1 MVTPVRFFSLFH
13 LLTQYSTGNR
23 LPFRIPH
30 PHRPINATPA
40 SELLAWDTSPSSTEL
55 CTEID
60 YLQSDV
66 QGLDHRVEDIEI
78 FVEGIQKERA
88 IDIGLIAELE
98 KEWNGAYMMLN
109 TTTNHGL
116 ARLDRQITGIRS
128 EMLIVNKESATS
140 TSRLAGVDNWATNQQ
155 KESECLEQIITQ
167 QKAMG
172 TQTWQQLR
180 DTVEKQSER
189 IRVLEGTVAGQRNLI
204 ARMDQCYQMVA
215 ERLQRLEDH
224 AAAVQEMT
232 TEVSEPRDSK
242 ESSPANQNAA
252 PTLEHESDAVPDT
265 MDFLDEEMRNQ
276 DEDADHEMETSEET
290 PQDIGD
296 DTKSVQVQVI
306 PPTPTGPVVG
316 QRPSP
321 TPNDGPI
328 PLPTIAEDID
338 AATSE
343 ANPLVVPPMYERR
356 RSPRL
361 ITGHSVPAPVAP
373 AHTRRRNTVN
383 SRSSRSPRPTTPPSA
398 SLVVH
403 GSPDERVDFEGSP

>member
-1 MVTPVRFFSLFH
+1 
-13 LLTQYSTGNR
+13 
-23 LPFRIPH
+23 
-30 PHRPINATPA
+30 
-40 SELLAWDTSPSSTEL
+40 
-55 CTEID
+55 
-60 YLQSDV
+60 V
-66 QGLDHRVEDIEI
+66 QGLNHRVEDIEI

-88 IDIGLIAELE
+88 IDIGLMAELE

-215 ERLQRLEDH
+215 ERLQRLEDL

-242 ESSPANQNAA
+242 ESSPANQNTA
-252 PTLEHESDAVPDT
+252 PTLEHESDAIPDT

-296 DTKSVQVQVI
+296 DTESVQVQVI

-316 QRPSP
+316 QRQTSP
-321 TPNDGPI
+321 TPTNDGPI
-328 PLPTIAEDID
+328 PLPTIVEDID
-338 AATSE
+338 AATSK
-343 ANPLVVPPMYERR
+343 ANPLVVPPMYKRR
-356 RSPRL
+356 RSP
-361 ITGHSVPAPVAP
+361 
-373 AHTRRRNTVN
+373 
-383 SRSSRSPRPTTPPSA
+383 
-398 SLVVH
+398 
-403 GSPDERVDFEGSP
+403 